1 MLFLQVIL
9 GLLMLATPFFIIF
22 RYRLNILKKT
32 VLALLKLSVMMI
44 LTAIFLQYLFEWNS
58 VTANFMWILLMIGI
72 SAVGILRKAR
82 LQPMRFLI
90 PIGIGVAVTSLL
102 TGLYYV
108 IFILGK
114 NTPFD
119 ARYLIPVVGLLIG
132 NMVENNGRALATYY
146 SGLQYHAQ
154 LYTYLLGNGATHNE
168 AVRYFVKRALE
179 KSAVAN
185 LANMSVVVTGMSPV
199 LLWSMLLGGTDILTA
214 VVFQVTM
221 SIVMLCTSMISLLIT
236 LRVARSYSFD
246 SYERLRN
253 VRPVVDTNQSV

>member
-1 MLFLQVIL
+1 M
-9 GLLMLATPFFIIF
+9 
-22 RYRLNILKKT
+22 
-32 VLALLKLSVMMI
+32 
-44 LTAIFLQYLFEWNS
+44 
-58 VTANFMWILLMIGI
+58 
-72 SAVGILRKAR
+72 
-82 LQPMRFLI
+82 
-90 PIGIGVAVTSLL
+90 
-102 TGLYYV
+102 

-179 KSAVAN
+179 KSAIAN

-221 SIVMLCTSMISLLIT
+221 SIVMFCTSMISLLIT
-236 LRVARSYSFD
+236 LRIAQLFIR
-246 SYERLRN
+246 
-253 VRPVVDTNQSV
+253 

>member
-9 GLLMLATPFFIIF
+9 GFLMLATPFFIIF

-32 VLALLKLSVMMI
+32 VLALLKLSVTMI
-44 LTAIFLQYLFEWNS
+44 LTAIFLQYLF
-58 VTANFMWILLMIGI
+58 LLMIGI

-179 KSAVAN
+179 KSAVTN

-236 LRVARSYSFD
+236 LRIARSYSFD

-253 VRPVVDTNQSV
+253 VRPVVDTNQPV